1 MRIIY
6 QTGPTPPSQT
16 CKNLFRDLRV
26 LKTSLEGYEKQEN
39 LWKIK
44 KDDAVFHRNDLQRR
58 KVEILNR
65 ECNIGNTVFYLE
77 SIEKRKQLYEK
88 FSSFPCYFIPLVCPG
103 TSFEIAENEANIKV
117 LELCVYFLKNIY
129 VEKLIKEQEKQSKNY
144 NEAVREEEFYKGY
157 VTATKAEI
165 KDKEQEIKDNNCG
178 KELKYYQARIKSV
191 ECNKSKEI
199 IRKLKNKY
207 FKLSKDMLDIKLGL
221 NGIKFLKLNQKYLIE
236 TKPIIEEVIKKGED
250 IKRYVVGTEDE
261 AQFFIITSKV
271 KSMLAQNIKEQSL
284 FEANLKNLLIKKEK
298 TNVSLKRTKKL
309 LDLKIK
315 QSIKFCN

>member
-1 MRIIY
+1 
-6 QTGPTPPSQT
+6 
-16 CKNLFRDLRV
+16 
-26 LKTSLEGYEKQEN
+26 
-39 LWKIK
+39 
-44 KDDAVFHRNDLQRR
+44 
-58 KVEILNR
+58 
-65 ECNIGNTVFYLE
+65 
-77 SIEKRKQLYEK
+77 
-88 FSSFPCYFIPLVCPG
+88 
-103 TSFEIAENEANIKV
+103 
-117 LELCVYFLKNIY
+117 
-129 VEKLIKEQEKQSKNY
+129 
-144 NEAVREEEFYKGY
+144 
-157 VTATKAEI
+157 
-165 KDKEQEIKDNNCG
+165 
-178 KELKYYQARIKSV
+178 
-191 ECNKSKEI
+191 
-199 IRKLKNKY
+199 
-207 FKLSKDMLDIKLGL
+207 MLDIKLGL